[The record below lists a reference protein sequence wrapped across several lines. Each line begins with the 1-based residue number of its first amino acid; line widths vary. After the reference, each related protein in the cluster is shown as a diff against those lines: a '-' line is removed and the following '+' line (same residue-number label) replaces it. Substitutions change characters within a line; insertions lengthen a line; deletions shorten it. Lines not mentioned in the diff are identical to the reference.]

1 LWDNSEE
8 HLQQAVM
15 DRLRSENKALKRRL
29 KEFEEC
35 GTRVAAAGNGG
46 ELCQERVGS
55 W

>member
-1 LWDNSEE
+1 
-8 HLQQAVM
+8 M
-15 DRLRSENKALKRRL
+15 RSENKALKRRL